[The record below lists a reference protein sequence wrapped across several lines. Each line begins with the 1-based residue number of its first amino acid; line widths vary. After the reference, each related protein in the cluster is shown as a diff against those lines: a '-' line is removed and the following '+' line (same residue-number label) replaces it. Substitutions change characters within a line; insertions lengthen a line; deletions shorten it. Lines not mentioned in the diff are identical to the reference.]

1 MLFFPFFRLNCG
13 FIGFWVMKVFV
24 SFFFSPL
31 IYKIFRYVSCV
42 YDIRE
47 INLDFEKIC

>member
-24 SFFFSPL
+24 SFFFSPQF
-31 IYKIFRYVSCV
+31 IKF
-42 YDIRE
+42 
-47 INLDFEKIC
+47 LDMFHVFTILGR